1 MDSKEFLD
9 ALNLVAKEKGIDFA
23 VVAPDDPLVLGMVD
37 ALNAIGIPC
46 FGPDKKAALIRKLYL
61 RQSRHPWFLHAR
73 KTSAQARILRWLSTE
88 NPAMLPAM
96 RRKPLQA
103 LWKIR
108 SWKSLWKWQEC

>member
-9 ALNLVAKEKGIDFA
+9 ALNLVAKEKGIDKE
-23 VVAPDDPLVLGMVD
+23 VVFEAIEASLVS
-37 ALNAIGIPC
+37 ACKKN
-46 FGPDKKAALIRKLYL
+46 FG
-61 RQSRHPWFLHAR
+61 
-73 KTSAQARILRWLSTE
+73 TARILRWLSTE

>member
-9 ALNLVAKEKGIDFA
+9 ALNLVAKEKGIDKE
-23 VVAPDDPLVLGMVD
+23 VVFEAIEASLV
-37 ALNAIGIPC
+37 
-46 FGPDKKAALIRKLYL
+46 
-61 RQSRHPWFLHAR
+61 SAR

>member
-9 ALNLVAKEKGIDFA
+9 ALNLVAKEKGIDKE
-23 VVAPDDPLVLGMVD
+23 VVFEAIEASLVS
-37 ALNAIGIPC
+37 AC
-46 FGPDKKAALIRKLYL
+46 K
-61 RQSRHPWFLHAR
+61 

-103 LWKIR
+103 LWRIR
-108 SWKSLWKWQEC
+108 SWKFLWKWQEC

>member
-9 ALNLVAKEKGIDFA
+9 ALNLVAKEKGIDKE
-23 VVAPDDPLVLGMVD
+23 VVFEAIEASLV
-37 ALNAIGIPC
+37 
-46 FGPDKKAALIRKLYL
+46 Y
-61 RQSRHPWFLHAR
+61 AR

>member
-9 ALNLVAKEKGIDFA
+9 ALNLVAKEKGIDKE
-23 VVAPDDPLVLGMVD
+23 VVFE
-37 ALNAIGIPC
+37 AIE
-46 FGPDKKAALIRKLYL
+46 ASL
-61 RQSRHPWFLHAR
+61 FLHAR